1 MNDFDRTEPTQG
13 MTTPV
18 SRRRLLSMGA
28 MGAAGLSAFLA
39 ACGSKK
45 AATTTTAATETTT
58 AGASGATATT
68 AAAGGTALE
77 KAKVHFVY
85 VGPPNDAG
93 WTETHDIAR
102 QAAEK
107 KFGGKIETSF
117 TPNVGFD
124 ASTTQ
129 LFEQLASQKYDMII
143 ANTEYADLMNGVSAK
158 HPEIKWLEC
167 DGHKFTANEFGYYVS
182 HTDSAYLLGIA
193 AAMLAP
199 SGKIGYIG
207 AFPTATLYNDV
218 NGLLLGARSVNPNA
232 TVKTVLVNTYFD
244 PQKAAQAADAL
255 LNDGVEF
262 LFGVMDEPTYLQ
274 KAEAK
279 GVWTGYWNLDQSK
292 AAPTKYVANFDLS
305 GWTGFYESQFQA
317 LLDGTWKAAADTVLI
332 DCPLGPWGPNVPQNV
347 KDAVA
352 AAQKKLAD
360 GSLNVYM
367 GPLKDTK
374 GNEVLA
380 AGKTIDRQGAY
391 KVNWAIEGVTGI

>member
-1 MNDFDRTEPTQG
+1 MNDSDRNELPEG
-13 MTTPV
+13 LRAPV
-18 SRRRLLSMGA
+18 SRRRLLTMGA

-39 ACGSKK
+39 ACGGKK
-45 AATTTTAATETTT
+45 SSTTTTAAGGA
-58 AGASGATATT
+58 AGADA
-68 AAAGGTALE
+68 
-77 KAKVHFVY
+77 KKVHFVY

-102 QAAEK
+102 KAAEAAL
-107 KFGGKIETSF
+107 GGKVVTSF

-129 LFEQLASQKYDMII
+129 LFEQLASQKYDMIV
-143 ANTEYADLMNGVSAK
+143 ANTEYADLMSGVAAK

-167 DGHKFTANEFGYYVS
+167 DGHKFTANQFGYYMA
-182 HTDSAYLLGIA
+182 HTDTAYLLGVA
-193 AAMLAP
+193 AGLLAP
-199 SGKIGYIG
+199 NGKIGYIG

-218 NGLLLGARSVNPNA
+218 NGLLLGARSVNPKA
-232 TVKTVLVNTYFD
+232 EVKTVLVNTYFD

-262 LFGVMDEPTYLQ
+262 LFGVMDEPTFLQ

-305 GWTGFYESQFQA
+305 GWTPFYEAQFKA
-317 LLDGTWKAAADTVLI
+317 LVDGSWKAATDTVLI

-360 GSLNVYM
+360 GSLTVYT

-391 KVNWAIEGVTGI
+391 KVNFAIEGVTGI